1 MLSSAA
7 IAPIQEKEKK
17 KIAVPGRTLE
27 EIGGGVN
34 VEISY
39 GWMKLA
45 EDWTTGLRRL
55 GKICGALKYFAFFG
69 KSLQWSY
76 KGSFQWV
83 GRGSPGEGFC
93 SLEDQT

>member
-17 KIAVPGRTLE
+17 KIAVPSRTLE

-45 EDWTTGLRRL
+45 DDWTTGLV
-55 GKICGALKYFAFFG
+55 KY
-69 KSLQWSY
+69 
-76 KGSFQWV
+76 V
-83 GRGSPGEGFC
+83 EP
-93 SLEDQT
+93 